1 MTLSVKFF
9 FSSAGIALLTFCF
22 SNSAFAA
29 TDFSQIFPSKTVYV
43 GLNVGGG
50 STEWEYLVDKSDGSI
65 PAAVTNTP
73 ETVTEGGPSW
83 GGVLGYDLA
92 KSFALELQYISFADA
107 HIQFSPLSVY
117 AIRDRIDHML
127 SKTDAFSLSGKFFA
141 QLPRTRLRPFAAIGV
156 GMVRRFDALALTVGQ
171 PVPGDTTVKE
181 IDCVTPYMSGGL
193 NYSITRHWML
203 ESGFQYYTGFGAAE
217 IHPVYGFVPFA
228 WDAYFR
234 IAYQL

>member
-1 MTLSVKFF
+1 MTSSTQFV
-9 FSSAGIALLTFCF
+9 FSSACVALLPFCV
-22 SNSAFAA
+22 NCSAFAA
-29 TDFSQIFPSKTVYV
+29 TDFSQVFPSKTVYV
-43 GLNVGGG
+43 GLNIGGG
-50 STEWEYLVDKSDGSI
+50 STEWKYLVDKSDGSI

-83 GGVLGYDLA
+83 GCVLGYDLA
-92 KSFALELQYISFADA
+92 KSFSIEFQYISFADA

-117 AIRDRIDHML
+117 VIRDHVDHMI

-141 QLPRTRLRPFAAIGV
+141 QLPHTRLRPFAAVGV
-156 GMVRRFDALALTVGQ
+156 GMVRRYDVLALTVGQ
-171 PVPGDTTVKE
+171 PVPDDTTVKE
-181 IDCVTPYMSGGL
+181 IDCVTPYMSSGL
-193 NYSITRHWML
+193 NYSVTRHWMF